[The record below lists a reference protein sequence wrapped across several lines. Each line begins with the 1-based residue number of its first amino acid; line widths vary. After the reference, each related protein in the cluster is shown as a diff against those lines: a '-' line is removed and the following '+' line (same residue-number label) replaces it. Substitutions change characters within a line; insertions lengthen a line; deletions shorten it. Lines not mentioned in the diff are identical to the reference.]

1 MKFGKQLETEAE
13 DIPSEWRPY
22 LIQYKALK
30 KLITKV
36 AEEIES
42 QGLSTTLL
50 HECLEET
57 DTATE
62 EEKKKEE
69 EEEENGIPRIRYYF
83 TGEPPNVKP
92 NIEFTYD
99 SKEPQVQQVLSRLL
113 SSNKEDKVEKPKLE
127 FKRTLDN
134 KDFFALSTTSSRNE
148 EDEEKEKE
156 EEEEEIVKSPAVQ
169 RQRRNSTAILV
180 KELLRLTL
188 EERDNP
194 KSTANQKEQ
203 EDVGE
208 EKKHEKHLKSLVIEL
223 EQDDEFFKMLLEEL
237 EQAASLQDAT
247 SERFKEDIS
256 TLETRMTKVA
266 SPSQK
271 TDMYNW
277 RKIFAIYMDAQIF
290 QGTAESDRSFR
301 SVERAK
307 TQMGWFV
314 EQLSK
319 SNLLIKLKTKESK
332 HAFEQ
337 FIKLNTELITMKH
350 YQVLNQTAIR
360 KILKK
365 HDKRSGLT
373 ASQSFPEVVSMDQL
387 FSPKLAGILYA
398 TITSRL
404 TTIIP
409 QPEDYS
415 CPVCMNVAWRPIRL
429 ACNHVFCVR
438 CLIKAQKKGM
448 HSCPLCRHPTAIKTA
463 TALNLDEG
471 LQNFLKLYFPIE
483 IKDKKRDNEREQA
496 IEDVQ
501 AMTGKKY
508 TEEQLLRMSQQADS
522 KCHIM

>member
-42 QGLSTTLL
+42 QGLSTALL

-57 DTATE
+57 ETE
-62 EEKKKEE
+62 EEKKEE

-113 SSNKEDKVEKPKLE
+113 SSNKDKVEKPKLE
-127 FKRTLDN
+127 FRRTLDN
-134 KDFFALSTTSSRNE
+134 KDFFSLSSGKEQVVE
-148 EDEEKEKE
+148 EV
-156 EEEEEIVKSPAVQ
+156 VKSPAVQ
-169 RQRRNSTAILV
+169 RQRRNSTAVLV

-188 EERDNP
+188 EERDN
-194 KSTANQKEQ
+194 NQKT
-203 EDVGE
+203 VNRNTGE

-223 EQDDEFFKMLLEEL
+223 EHDDEFFKMLLEEL
-237 EQAASLQDAT
+237 EQAASLQDVT

-256 TLETRMTKVA
+256 TLESRMTKVA
-266 SPSQK
+266 SPAQK

-290 QGTAESDRSFR
+290 QGTAESDRTFR

-319 SNLLIKLKTKESK
+319 SNLLIKLRTKESK

-508 TEEQLLRMSQQADS
+508 TEEQLLRMSQQSDS